1 MKKMIELTSHIDG
14 DVCGN
19 GLRGIIIGCHTCK
32 SLSKMRSLQGFDE
45 KRVKGSI
52 AITFVRGVHQTIDFF
67 VD

>member
-1 MKKMIELTSHIDG
+1 MIKLTSHIDG

-32 SLSKMRSLQGFDE
+32 SLSKMRSLQGFDK